1 MTALPT
7 PSQTVGPFFSIGLC
21 PNAPCHL
28 VPAGLPPEARVVT
41 VEGRVLDGDGVPVP
55 DAVLEIWRADEHGE
69 FAGPDAPAG
78 RNDQGVPAGFARIPV
93 DELGRFEFTTVKPGA
108 RREAGGAVH
117 APHLAVLLFMRG
129 LLAHLTTRVY
139 FAGEPANDQDPVLQ
153 LVPAGR
159 RATLLA
165 RPAGAADRLR
175 WEVRLQGEGETVF
188 FAT

>member
-28 VPAGLPPEARVVT
+28 VPAGLPPE
-41 VEGRVLDGDGVPVP
+41 GRGPDGDGVRVP
-55 DAVLEIWRADEHGE
+55 DAVLEIWRADDHGV

-93 DELGRFEFTTVKPGA
+93 DELGCFEFTTVKPGA

-117 APHLAVLLFMRG
+117 APHLAVLL
-129 LLAHLTTRVY
+129 
-139 FAGEPANDQDPVLQ
+139 
-153 LVPAGR
+153 
-159 RATLLA
+159 
-165 RPAGAADRLR
+165 
-175 WEVRLQGEGETVF
+175 
-188 FAT
+188 